1 MDFNLLID
9 KKGNAEVYN
18 EQIKTL
24 KNEISELKTKMELTM
39 FNEEKQQ
46 YKQEIDSKNQEIEE
60 CQNKYN
66 EKKTLIEADIEKAKV
81 EFENEYSKIEKGKIS
96 KADYEKIEKDKE
108 AKEKEIEDC
117 SKEISELQEKIN
129 SVTSKA
135 ESLGY
140 DLDIASIAKK
150 LEEQVAYKTYLQ
162 EEKNE
167 IAEKL
172 KDAIV
177 IEDNME
183 ELKYISYNKMRLAD
197 LNYDNLE
204 SWYKKEQEYIEEFKS
219 TQPQPAQT
227 QPTQTNY
234 DQFLSK
240 EFAEKYG
247 PQKQPIQPQ
256 STQSQPAQ
264 PKTAQPKPA
273 QPKPAQSQPTQSQPT
288 QPQSVSTNIKP
299 QPATKQVK
307 QQHIKIDALNGMLC
321 YYDGKNDFSKDVG
334 LNYPKKYWKNEN
346 ILKAVDVVAELCG
359 MEPENL
365 AKKCDP
371 NVINLLSLEKDNK
384 TLIQYVSAMANETQP
399 PFDILYNLKGMYN
412 CETLTNREKRY
423 MARCAKNIE
432 KTGLY
437 VERDSLKDRIKGWI
451 YSHLDDNT
459 STKAVAENKRKMLAD
474 PNDKNNI
481 FSSNKLKEKAE
492 NDLSKPTNVKT
503 NPFKKG
509 LEVTVKGINKA
520 YHYTSKKLNRSKLVN
535 NIRMRGEI
543 AGRKI
548 TGYFKGENSLK
559 VKSDVNKIK
568 EDYRSR

>member
-81 EFENEYSKIEKGKIS
+81 EFENECSEIEKRKIT

-167 IAEKL
+167 IAQKL

-177 IEDNME
+177 IEDNMD
-183 ELKYISYNKMRLAD
+183 ELKYVSYSKMRLAN

-204 SWYKKEQEYIEEFKS
+204 NWYEKEQENIEKFKP
-219 TQPQPAQT
+219 TQPQPAQA
-227 QPTQTNY
+227 QPKQTNY
-234 DQFLSK
+234 DQFFSK

-264 PKTAQPKPA
+264 PKPA
-273 QPKPAQSQPTQSQPT
+273 QPKPAQSQPTQSQ
-288 QPQSVSTNIKP
+288 SVSTNIKP
-299 QPATKQVK
+299 QPAIKQVK
-307 QQHIKIDALNGMLC
+307 KQHIEIDASNGMLC
-321 YYDGKNDFSKDVG
+321 YYDGKNNFSKDVG

-412 CETLTNREKRY
+412 CETLTNKEKRY

>member
-264 PKTAQPKPA
+264 PKPA
-273 QPKPAQSQPTQSQPT
+273 QSQPT
-288 QPQSVSTNIKP
+288 QPQSAQTKPTQP
-299 QPATKQVK
+299 QPIQTRLTKEPHV
-307 QQHIKIDALNGMLC
+307 KIDGLNGML
-321 YYDGKNDFSKDVG
+321 YYYNENNELSKKVG
-334 LNYPKKYWKNEN
+334 LNYRNRYWKNEDV
-346 ILKAVDVVAELCG
+346 LKSVNTVAKVHG
-359 MEPENL
+359 IKPETL

-371 NVINLLSLEKDNK
+371 NMINLLESNQKL
-384 TLIQYVSAMANETQP
+384 LIDYVSAVANEKQL
-399 PFDILYNLKGMYN
+399 PFEVSYNLKGMYN
-412 CETLTNREKRY
+412 CKTLTNKEKRY
-423 MARCAKNIE
+423 MVKCAKNAE
-432 KTGLY
+432 KTGQK
-437 VERDSLKDRIKGWI
+437 VERDSLKDRIKGWV
-451 YSHLDDNT
+451 YSHLDDKT
-459 STKAVAENKRKMLAD
+459 SKMAVMENKRKLLAD
-474 PNDKNNI
+474 PNNENNI
-481 FSSNKLKEKAE
+481 FSSSKLKEKAE
-492 NDLSKPTNVKT
+492 KDLSEPTTVKT

-509 LEVTVKGINKA
+509 LEVTVKGINRA
-520 YHYTSKKLNRSKLVN
+520 YHYTSKKLNKSKLVN
-535 NIRMRGEI
+535 NIRMHGEI

-548 TGYFKGENSLK
+548 TGYFKGENALK
-559 VKSDVNKIK
+559 VRSDVNKIK
-568 EDYRSR
+568 EDYQSR

>member
-81 EFENEYSKIEKGKIS
+81 EFENECSEIEKRKIT

-167 IAEKL
+167 IAQKL

-177 IEDNME
+177 IKDNMD
-183 ELKYISYNKMRLAD
+183 ELKYVSYSKMRLAN

-204 SWYKKEQEYIEEFKS
+204 NWYEKEQENIEKFKP
-219 TQPQPAQT
+219 TQPQPAQA
-227 QPTQTNY
+227 QPKQTNY
-234 DQFLSK
+234 DQFFSK

-264 PKTAQPKPA
+264 PKPA
-273 QPKPAQSQPTQSQPT
+273 QPKPAQSQPTQSQ
-288 QPQSVSTNIKP
+288 SVSTNIKP
-299 QPATKQVK
+299 QPAIKQVK
-307 QQHIKIDALNGMLC
+307 KQHIEIDASNGMLC
-321 YYDGKNDFSKDVG
+321 YYDGKNNFSKDVG

-412 CETLTNREKRY
+412 CETLTNKEKRY